1 MDSVVKRHMETIH
14 IYEIDTV
21 ELSPLTS
28 LVHRPFKQDLAIA
41 FFVRSGRIRRI
52 LVTHKNLWRYL
63 RVRLCRPTA
72 VLVSQRDVLCIF
84 HS

>member
-41 FFVRSGRIRRI
+41 FFVRSGR
-52 LVTHKNLWRYL
+52 YL